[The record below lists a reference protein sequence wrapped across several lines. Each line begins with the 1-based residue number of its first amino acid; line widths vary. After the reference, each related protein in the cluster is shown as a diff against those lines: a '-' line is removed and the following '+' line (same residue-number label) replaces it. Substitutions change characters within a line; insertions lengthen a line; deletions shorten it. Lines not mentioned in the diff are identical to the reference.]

1 MLRVICNIFITY
13 FYSLTLNSLLVT
25 CHSLLTTCYSLL
37 VTLYSLLVTRH
48 SLLVTHSNNTYP
60 AFRDQTPRLPT

>member
-37 VTLYSLLVTRH
+37 VTRYSSHIQIIRIRLFGIKRLVCPHNRYH
-48 SLLVTHSNNTYP
+48 IGVS
-60 AFRDQTPRLPT
+60 

>member
-1 MLRVICNIFITY
+1 MLRVICNIFIPY

-25 CHSLLTTCYSLL
+25 CHSLLTTCY
-37 VTLYSLLVTRH
+37 TLLVTRY
-48 SLLVTHSNNTYP
+48 SSLVTHLNKTYP